1 MEHKKNLKNR
11 QKDRRQEK
19 ALLNKHYGAKEASYR
34 KRLLAHIRLERP
46 RYWWQNS
53 RWWQKFLCLVMAVV
67 ILFVA
72 GMYGIAQWYIAKNA
86 SRPVVFGTTFIPSY
100 AASFDLDPQATLDA
114 LINDMNFRHF
124 RLVSYWDEIESKP
137 GTYDFSQLD
146 WQFKKIAAVGGKV
159 SLSIGLRQPR
169 WPECHM
175 PGWALA
181 QPKSDWQPALK
192 TFIGQVVDRYKDNP
206 ALDTYQ
212 LENEYF
218 LKVFGECKDFDRDR
232 LVDEF
237 NFVKQ
242 KDPLHQIIIS
252 RSNNAIGLPLGKPTP
267 DIFGVSVYKRVWDKT
282 LTHRYFEY
290 PFPAWFYAAL
300 AGAGEIATGK
310 DMIVHELQAEP
321 WTANGDM
328 KTATIEEQNKSLNA
342 ARLKDRIQY
351 GKATGMREIDLWGSE
366 MWYWRKVKLG
376 DSSLWDT
383 AKQTIRDQQCTSCY
397 N

>member
-1 MEHKKNLKNR
+1 M
-11 QKDRRQEK
+11 
-19 ALLNKHYGAKEASYR
+19 
-34 KRLLAHIRLERP
+34 
-46 RYWWQNS
+46 
-53 RWWQKFLCLVMAVV
+53 
-67 ILFVA
+67 
-72 GMYGIAQWYIAKNA
+72 
-86 SRPVVFGTTFIPSY
+86 PV
-100 AASFDLDPQATLDA
+100 
-114 LINDMNFRHF
+114 
-124 RLVSYWDEIESKP
+124 
-137 GTYDFSQLD
+137 
-146 WQFKKIAAVGGKV
+146 
-159 SLSIGLRQPR
+159 
-169 WPECHM
+169 
-175 PGWALA
+175 WALA

-267 DIFGVSVYKRVWDKT
+267 DLFGVSVYKRVWDKT

-328 KTATIEEQNKSLNA
+328 KTATIAEQNKSLNA
-342 ARLKDRIQY
+342 KRLKDRIQY

-397 N
+397 NY